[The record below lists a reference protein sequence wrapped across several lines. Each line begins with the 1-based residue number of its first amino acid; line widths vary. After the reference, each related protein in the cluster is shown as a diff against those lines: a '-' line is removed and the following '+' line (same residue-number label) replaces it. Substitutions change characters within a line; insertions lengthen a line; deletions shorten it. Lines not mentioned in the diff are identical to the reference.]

1 MLCEWRIRKKGS
13 KADPYV
19 DYGAFPTVFC
29 LKINHGGAFTPP
41 PKIRYKGGKVNWVD
55 TIDSDVFS
63 VVEVNNMMKELGYE
77 KPSFDYYYKEPKNDL
92 DNGLKKLSSDQDVL
106 QMLKYVEKYKVI
118 DLYVD
123 HSVTK
128 ETVNVDESL
137 LVNELDNDLFIGN
150 EMLGDNDEDVIEDVS
165 EDEWLQ
171 KSLRLVGIKKKHAVE
186 NDNVRGQ
193 SSRNESMNVEDD
205 RDDGSN
211 SDDGSASDDDSD
223 SQDSDFLV
231 DPDNMID
238 DVDVDMAEFRS
249 NIDANVEWVGSK
261 AILTME
267 EEEFEE
273 EEVNLDELNS
283 GSDSEYEGERK
294 KALKMYHKMNKD
306 ASNAE
311 SSGTTWKENF
321 YVGLKFSNSKQIK
334 EMVTRVAV
342 EQRREL
348 HLKKNDK
355 VRVRCIC
362 RGKVPQFGCED
373 GDDDSGSKGVV
384 SSGSKGK
391 GQSKEKG
398 QVSGSKGKSNNKT
411 KAGGGPLKD
420 GFKAGKRD
428 LLRLDGCFLSGS
440 YPGWILTAVGV
451 DLNNGI
457 YPLAYA
463 IVESENKDLWK
474 WFLECVGDDLDLFR
488 NSNFTFISDRQKG
501 IIPAIAE
508 SFPSAEHR
516 FCLKHIYDNMKLSWR
531 GQLYKEML
539 WRCATS
545 TTVQRFDKHMEK
557 LKDFNKDAYEWL
569 KKIPPQHWSRS
580 HFSGRAHCDVL
591 LNNMCEVF
599 NRQLINGRD
608 KPIITCLEFIREY
621 LMKRI
626 VNVQKV
632 ISKSDGPLTP
642 NATKVFNK
650 IVKEAGQMKIDWNG
664 GNLYQAT
671 SPWGDQCVV
680 NMRTKECSCRKWELT
695 RIPCKH
701 ALAAIWDM
709 AGNGE
714 ETAIPGSYC
723 HQVHWLSTWK
733 DMPPKKRKKSAAELA
748 EGMVKGNKLSKAGKS
763 ITCGKCK
770 GIGHNQRKCPND
782 ASAQTATQTQ
792 QSSQAPPA
800 TQATH
805 ASQTGHTTPFHP
817 SQLHASPTK
826 MTKASDARR
835 SST

>member
-1 MLCEWRIRKKGS
+1 MLL
-13 KADPYV
+13 
-19 DYGAFPTVFC
+19 GAFPTVFC

-41 PKIRYKGGKVNWVD
+41 HKIRYKGGKVNWVD

-273 EEVNLDELNS
+273 EEVNLDELDS

-294 KALKMYHKMNKD
+294 KALKMYHKMNK
-306 ASNAE
+306 AN
-311 SSGTTWKENF
+311 
-321 YVGLKFSNSKQIK
+321 IK
-334 EMVTRVAV
+334 EMVTRVVV

-348 HLKKNDK
+348 HLKKNEN

-362 RGKVPQFGCED
+362 RGKVSQFGCED

-391 GQSKEKG
+391 DQSKEKG
-398 QVSGSKGKSNNKT
+398 QVSVSKGKSNNKK
-411 KAGGGPLKD
+411 KAGGGIKD
-420 GFKAGKRD
+420 
-428 LLRLDGCFLSGS
+428 
-440 YPGWILTAVGV
+440 
-451 DLNNGI
+451 
-457 YPLAYA
+457 
-463 IVESENKDLWK
+463 
-474 WFLECVGDDLDLFR
+474 
-488 NSNFTFISDRQKG
+488 KG
-501 IIPAIAE
+501 EYCPW
-508 SFPSAEHR
+508 SLQCS
-516 FCLKHIYDNMKLSWR
+516 KL
-531 GQLYKEML
+531 
-539 WRCATS
+539 
-545 TTVQRFDKHMEK
+545 
-557 LKDFNKDAYEWL
+557 
-569 KKIPPQHWSRS
+569 
-580 HFSGRAHCDVL
+580 
-591 LNNMCEVF
+591 
-599 NRQLINGRD
+599 
-608 KPIITCLEFIREY
+608 
-621 LMKRI
+621 
-626 VNVQKV
+626 
-632 ISKSDGPLTP
+632 P
-642 NATKVFNK
+642 N
-650 IVKEAGQMKIDWNG
+650 
-664 GNLYQAT
+664 
-671 SPWGDQCVV
+671 
-680 NMRTKECSCRKWELT
+680 
-695 RIPCKH
+695 
-701 ALAAIWDM
+701 
-709 AGNGE
+709 E
-714 ETAIPGSYC
+714 ET
-723 HQVHWLSTWK
+723 
-733 DMPPKKRKKSAAELA
+733 
-748 EGMVKGNKLSKAGKS
+748 
-763 ITCGKCK
+763 
-770 GIGHNQRKCPND
+770 
-782 ASAQTATQTQ
+782 
-792 QSSQAPPA
+792 
-800 TQATH
+800 
-805 ASQTGHTTPFHP
+805 
-817 SQLHASPTK
+817 
-826 MTKASDARR
+826 
-835 SST
+835 